1 MDLRIGKLA
10 SGRFYAFSRGYDQP
24 EFVGTLEEV
33 EVELGLRE
41 PAGAGLPPR
50 APEVSLTWDVHLR
63 FQSPAWGEADGIWYR
78 GIVAPSRS
86 EANKIA
92 RKLARNDGHISYGKG
107 NAFLTAHPAD

>member
-1 MDLRIGKLA
+1 MDPRIGQLA

-41 PAGAGLPPR
+41 PAAVDLPDENSGHLP
-50 APEVSLTWDVHLR
+50 VWDVHLR
-63 FQSPAWGEADGIWYR
+63 FQSPAWDEVDGIWYR
-78 GIVAPSRS
+78 GIAARSRS

-92 RKLARNDGHISYGKG
+92 RKLATNDGHISSGKG
-107 NAFLTAHPAD
+107 NAFFTAHPAD